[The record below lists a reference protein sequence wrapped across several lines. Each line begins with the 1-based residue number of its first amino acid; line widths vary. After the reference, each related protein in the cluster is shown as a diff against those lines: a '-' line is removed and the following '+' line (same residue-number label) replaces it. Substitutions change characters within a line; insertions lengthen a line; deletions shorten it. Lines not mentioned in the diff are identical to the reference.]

1 MFNRVGNM
9 ARRKTKDITD
19 KFKGMRKCKII
30 ELCKSPEVDLTDEEL
45 NIFLLRLY
53 NYNYGVSDKVG
64 KCERSVTSIFM
75 NVIKKMRDYFNDK
88 KNQ

>member
-1 MFNRVGNM
+1 MP
-9 ARRKTKDITD
+9 RRKTKDITD
-19 KFKGMRKCKII
+19 KFKGMRKRKII
-30 ELCKSPEVDLTDEEL
+30 ELCKSPEIDLTDEEM

-75 NVIKKMRDYFNDK
+75 NVVNKMRDYFNDK
-88 KNQ
+88 KD